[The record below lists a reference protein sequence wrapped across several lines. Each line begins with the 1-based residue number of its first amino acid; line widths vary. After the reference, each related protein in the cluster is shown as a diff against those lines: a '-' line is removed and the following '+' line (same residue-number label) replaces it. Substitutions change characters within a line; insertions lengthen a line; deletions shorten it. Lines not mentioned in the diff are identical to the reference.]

1 MKKESW
7 VLMRLVILIMLVFFL
22 MPAFANE
29 NEEVD
34 VQDLSYRER
43 IFVGGYLGLQI
54 GSYTFV
60 EVSPIVGYRLT
71 NRVDAG
77 FGSTYQYSRGFLQD
91 SGTHT
96 FGGSGFA
103 RFSIIPQ
110 AFLHAEYELLNLE
123 TPPALNDQEDD
134 RIWEENY
141 FLGAGYRVPVG
152 ENAFFNLMV
161 LYNFN
166 QDSHVYFQNP
176 VYRLSVEIGL

>member
-1 MKKESW
+1 MKKKSPG
-7 VLMRLVILIMLVFFL
+7 VVRLVLLIMLVFFL
-22 MPAFANE
+22 MPALANDNDE
-29 NEEVD
+29 ID
-34 VQDLSYRER
+34 VQDLSHKER

-71 NRVDAG
+71 NRIDAG
-77 FGSTYQYSRGFLQD
+77 IGSTYQYSRGYLQD

-103 RFSIIPQ
+103 RFSILPQ
-110 AFLHAEYELLNLE
+110 VFLHGEYELLNLE
-123 TPPALNDQEDD
+123 TPLALNEQEDD
-134 RIWEENY
+134 RMWEENY
-141 FLGAGYRVPVG
+141 FLGAGYRVRVG
-152 ENAFFNLMV
+152 EKAFFNLMV

-176 VYRLSVEIGL
+176 VYRFSVEVDL